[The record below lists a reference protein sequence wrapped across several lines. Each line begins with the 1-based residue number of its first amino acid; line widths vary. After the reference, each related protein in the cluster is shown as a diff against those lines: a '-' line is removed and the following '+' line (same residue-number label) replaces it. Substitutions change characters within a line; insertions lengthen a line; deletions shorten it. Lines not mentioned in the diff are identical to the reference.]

1 MNQNPF
7 TITFGVEPINYI
19 ERLEY
24 KNFIIDDFESSR
36 ATNYIY
42 LITGTRGSGKTVFM
56 SSIANYFTKK
66 DDWIVIDASVKENM
80 LENIASEIYE
90 SAISKI
96 HFLKGEF
103 SFSFSGITFSLKGE
117 TPVTTTISLIKKM
130 LDIIIKKDKKV
141 LITIDEIDNSKE
153 MKLFVEEYQ
162 SLLRQ
167 NYPIRLLMAGLYE
180 NISKLQDNKSIT
192 FFYRAPKLEIKNLSI
207 AAISYQYQKF
217 LDCNKE
223 TSIRLAKLT
232 KGYAYAYQVLGYLLF
247 KQHKKDVDDDVLSLF
262 DEYLREYV
270 YDKVYDELSLVERKI
285 IKGFDTNEEM
295 SVKDLTKNVNINEKT
310 MSVYRA
316 RLIKKGIINSL
327 GYGKIEFALP
337 RFKEFLEYK

>member
-1 MNQNPF
+1 
-7 TITFGVEPINYI
+7 
-19 ERLEY
+19 
-24 KNFIIDDFESSR
+24 
-36 ATNYIY
+36 
-42 LITGTRGSGKTVFM
+42 
-56 SSIANYFTKK
+56 
-66 DDWIVIDASVKENM
+66 M

-103 SFSFSGITFSLKGE
+103 SFSFSGVTFSLKGK
-117 TPVTTTISLIKKM
+117 TPATTTISLIKKM

-141 LITIDEIDNSKE
+141 LITIYEIDNSKE

-167 NYPIRLLMAGLYE
+167 NYPIRLLMTGLYE
-180 NISKLQDNKSIT
+180 NVSKLQDNKSIT

-217 LDCNKE
+217 LGCTKE
-223 TSIRLAKLT
+223 TSIKLAKLT

-247 KQHKKDVDDDVLSLF
+247 KYSKKDVDEDILSLF

-270 YDKVYDELSLVERKI
+270 YDKVFDELSLIERKI
-285 IKGFDTNEEM
+285 IKGFNTDKEM
-295 SVKDLTKNVNINEKT
+295 SVKDLINNVNINEKT
-310 MSVYRA
+310 MSVYRS
-316 RLIKKGIINSL
+316 RLIKKGVINSL
-327 GYGKIEFALP
+327 GYGKVEFALP

>member
-7 TITFGVEPINYI
+7 STTFGVEPINYI
-19 ERLEY
+19 ERLDD
-24 KNFIIDDFESSR
+24 KQNIIDDFESIR

-42 LITGTRGSGKTVFM
+42 LITGMRGSGKTVFM
-56 SSIANYFTKK
+56 SSIANYFSKK

-80 LENIASEIYE
+80 LESIASEIYE

-103 SFSFSGITFSLKGE
+103 SFSFNGITFSLKGE
-117 TPVTTTISLIKKM
+117 TPVTTTITLIKKM
-130 LDIIIKKDKKV
+130 LDIINKKGEKL

-167 NYPIRLLMAGLYE
+167 NYPIRLLMTGSYE
-180 NISKLQDNKSIT
+180 NVSKLQDNKSIT
-192 FFYRAPKLEIKNLSI
+192 FFYRAPKLVIKSLSI
-207 AAISYQYQKF
+207 ASISNQYRTY
-217 LDCNKE
+217 LGCNKE
-223 TSIRLAKLT
+223 TSIKLAKFT

-247 KQHKKDVDDDVLSLF
+247 KFQKKDIDNDILSLF

-270 YDKVYDELSLVERKI
+270 YEKVFDKLTLIERQI
-285 IKGFDTNEEM
+285 IKGID
-295 SVKDLTKNVNINEKT
+295 KDVMNIRDLISNTLIDEKT
-310 MSVYRA
+310 MSVYRS
-316 RLIKKGIINSL
+316 RLIKKGVINSL
-327 GYGKIEFALP
+327 GYGKIEFSLP